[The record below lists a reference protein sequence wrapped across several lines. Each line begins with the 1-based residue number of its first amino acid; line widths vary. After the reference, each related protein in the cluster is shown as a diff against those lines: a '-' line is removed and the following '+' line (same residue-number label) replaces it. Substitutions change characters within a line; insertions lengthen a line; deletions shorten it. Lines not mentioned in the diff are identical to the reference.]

1 MELARLGNSNLDI
14 SRIGLG
20 AWAMGGKWQWGW
32 GAQQDEDSIATIQH
46 ALSLGINWIDTAPVY
61 GLGHSEEVVG
71 KAIKS
76 LSEKPLIF
84 SKCGFNWDAQNN
96 IEPCLK
102 AASVKQEVENSLK
115 RLQVE
120 TIDLYQIH
128 WPNPAEDIEEA
139 WQAML
144 ELKQQGKIR
153 YLGVSNHSIE
163 QMQSLQKIA
172 PINSMQPPYSL
183 INREC
188 ETELLPYCQQHNA
201 GVICYSPMGSGLLT
215 GKVTAERIAAM
226 GGDDWRK
233 KADDFN
239 EPKLSHNLKIVAA
252 LQQVAEKH
260 QVSAAEVAIAWT
272 LKHPA
277 ITGAIVGMRSPEQ
290 ADGVIKGAS
299 LNLDK
304 QDIAL
309 IESV

>member
-1 MELARLGNSNLDI
+1 MELARLGNSDLDI

-32 GAQQDEDSIATIQH
+32 GSQQDEDSIATIQH

-188 ETELLPYCQQHNA
+188 ETELLPYCLQNNA

-215 GKVTAERIAAM
+215 GKMSAERIAAM
-226 GGDDWRK
+226 GDDDWRK

>member
-1 MELARLGNSNLDI
+1 MELARLGNSDLEI
-14 SRIGLG
+14 TRIGLG

-61 GLGHSEEVVG
+61 GLGHSEKVVG
-71 KAIKS
+71 KAIKG
-76 LSEKPLIF
+76 LAQKPLIF
-84 SKCGFNWDAQNN
+84 SKCGFNWDAKSN

-102 AASVKQEVENSLK
+102 AASVKKEVENSLK

-139 WQAML
+139 WQAMA

-153 YLGVSNHSIE
+153 YLGVSNHTVE

-172 PINSMQPPYSL
+172 PINCMQPPYSL
-183 INREC
+183 INRDC

-215 GKVTAERIAAM
+215 GKMTAERIAAM
-226 GGDDWRK
+226 GDDDWRK

-252 LQQVAEKH
+252 LLQVAERH

-290 ADGVIKGAS
+290 ANGVIKGAS
-299 LNLDK
+299 LKLDE

>member
-1 MELARLGNSNLDI
+1 MELARLGNSDLEI
-14 SRIGLG
+14 TRIGLG

-71 KAIKS
+71 KAIKG
-76 LSEKPLIF
+76 LAQKPLIF
-84 SKCGFNWDAQNN
+84 SKCGFNWDAKSN

-102 AASVKQEVENSLK
+102 AASVKKEVENSLK

-128 WPNPAEDIEEA
+128 WPTPAEDIEEA
-139 WQAML
+139 WQAMA

-153 YLGVSNHSIE
+153 YLGVSNHSVE
-163 QMQSLQKIA
+163 QMQRLQKIA
-172 PINSMQPPYSL
+172 PINCMQPPYSL
-183 INREC
+183 INRDC
-188 ETELLPYCQQHNA
+188 EAELLPYCQQHNA

-215 GKVTAERIAAM
+215 GKMTAERIAAM
-226 GGDDWRK
+226 GDDDWRK
-233 KADDFN
+233 KADYFN

-252 LQQVAEKH
+252 LQQVAERH

-290 ADGVIKGAS
+290 ADGVIKGA
-299 LNLDK
+299 NLKLDE